1 MTDFDRDLQS
11 IQQAR
16 NIVKAAR
23 NAQDALM
30 NLTQEQVDRI
40 IDAMRAAGE
49 ANMCRL
55 AEMAVSETGMGIY
68 EDKCM
73 KNYAASRYVYD
84 YIKDMK
90 TVGIINHDR
99 EKQIIEI
106 AEPMG
111 VLVGIVPT
119 TNPTSTTIY
128 KSIIALKARNAIV
141 FSPHPSAVRC
151 TYEAAK
157 IMNDAAVSAGAPDG
171 VVGCLSMVSMEA
183 ANELMRNPDTK
194 CILATGGE
202 GLVRAAYSCGKP
214 ALGVG
219 PGNPP
224 VFVERSAD
232 IANAAAAII
241 TGKTF
246 DNGTICAS
254 EQSVVAEDCIADE
267 LIAQL
272 KQNGAYFMN
281 ENEVEKVSKVVIT
294 PNMGMNAKTVGKDAQ
309 FIAKTAGIT
318 VPEGTKCLVAPLCG
332 VGPQWP
338 LSYEKLTTVLGF
350 YRVANWQEGCD
361 MCMKLVN
368 NGGVGHSLAIH
379 SNNEEVILAFAMRKP
394 VMRIIVNTPSSFGG
408 TGIST
413 GLAPSFTLGPGTW
426 GGSSVSDNVTPMHL
440 INIKRVVWPIR
451 NPERPSVA
459 PLQNNACCQDTK
471 TISQLQV
478 AGLDPQIVSEVVTQ
492 VLKQMNSCRS

>member
-1 MTDFDRDLQS
+1 MNFDRDLQS

-16 NIVKAAR
+16 DIVNAAR

-30 NLTQEQVDRI
+30 NFTQEQTDRI

-55 AEMAVSETGMGIY
+55 AEMAVTETGMGIY

-90 TVGIINHDR
+90 TVGIIKHDT

-106 AEPMG
+106 AEPLG

-128 KSIIALKARNAIV
+128 KAIIALKSRNAIV
-141 FSPHPSAVRC
+141 FSPHPSAVQC
-151 TYEAAK
+151 TYEAAR
-157 IMNDAAVSAGAPDG
+157 IMNEAAVSAGAPDG
-171 VVGCLSMVSMEA
+171 VVGCLNIVTMAA
-183 ANELMRNPDTK
+183 ANELMHHPDTK

-224 VFVERSAD
+224 VFVERTAD
-232 IANAAAAII
+232 IGKTASDII
-241 TGKTF
+241 AGKTF

-254 EQSVVAEDCIADE
+254 EQSIVVEDCIADE
-267 LIAQL
+267 LISRLQ
-272 KQNGAYFMN
+272 QNGAYFMN
-281 ENEVEKVSKVVIT
+281 PNEVEKVSAVVIN
-294 PNMGMNAKTVGKDAQ
+294 PNFGMNAKTVGKDAQ
-309 FIAKTAGIT
+309 FIAKMAGIM
-318 VPEGTKCLVAPLCG
+318 VPAGTKCLVAPLGG

-350 YRVANWQEGCD
+350 YRVTNWQEGCEI
-361 MCMKLVN
+361 CMKLVN

-379 SNNEEVILAFAMRKP
+379 SNNEEVIRAFAMQKP
-394 VMRIIVNTPSSFGG
+394 VMRIIVNTPSSLGA
-408 TGIST
+408 TGLST

-426 GGSSVSDNVTPMHL
+426 GGSSISENVTPLNL
-440 INIKRVVWPIR
+440 INIKHIVWPIR
-451 NPERPSVA
+451 KPERPQIK
-459 PLQNNACCQDTK
+459 PLQNNAALSAPSVQAD
-471 TISQLQV
+471 
-478 AGLDPQIVSEVVTQ
+478 GLNLQIVSEVVTQ
-492 VLKQMNSCRS
+492 VLKQINSRCK